1 MCGRRLALAGEL
13 IEVGL
18 PGADGAEGDDLSAV
32 RLSDR
37 GDRDGVFV
45 DSQADVKRASLGQG

>member
-1 MCGRRLALAGEL
+1 LALAGEL